1 MPRVGG
7 IRLWFATMI
16 AVPDERH
23 RLLSALKRPLKALRQ
38 ELPRIGSAGSRST
51 HLHVEDPSTDRIPT
65 HDDANLVVAVTGA
78 DLLDPAH
85 HDRVL
90 RPKQAKHQVRSLSY
104 PELRH
109 FAIIRW
115 MGTVGALLLG
125 LGGLGAGALPVRDNP
140 YNHYPLGSLMGRML
154 QTSTIVCFLGI
165 GLIVLAWLLMAPFTG
180 ALWRLGQPSTGL
192 ISISMLRRTFIAWTF
207 PILLSA
213 PMFTQDIYSYLA
225 NGKIIRLGLD
235 PYSAGPIDLL
245 GTNDVLARSV
255 PFIWAHSPSPYGP
268 VGLGFATAISWITQD
283 AIVWGVVAHRCVS
296 IAGVIL
302 AAWGLHHLALRCK
315 VTPQAAFWLGILNP
329 ITILHLVGGI
339 HNEAIML
346 GCIMA
351 GFELGLRASDRIAF
365 GRTRSSIWFALL
377 AGLLMSC
384 AGMVKVTGFI
394 GLGFIGM
401 AFARALHARGWPHW
415 RSIATAALGYLA
427 VLVMSIG
434 LVTAL
439 TGIPTGWITGQGGAV
454 SIRSWMSVTTAI
466 GVIAGWWGMLLDLG
480 DHTEAILKVTRAAGL
495 AVAGAFMLRMLLAT
509 YRGTIAAIGGLG
521 VATFILVIFFPV
533 VHPWYMLWAIIPLSA
548 WANRVLFRWGVTVYC
563 AVVSFFVLPRGLS
576 LPPATVL
583 TIYVFAAVAFGLSLL
598 FLRWLFNRP
607 LRRGIH

>member
-1 MPRVGG
+1 M
-7 IRLWFATMI
+7 L
-16 AVPDERH
+16 E
-23 RLLSALKRPLKALRQ
+23 ALKRPLKALRQ
-38 ELPRIGSAGSRST
+38 ELPRIGTAGSRST
-51 HLHVEDPSTDRIPT
+51 HLHVDVPEQSEQPQSDT
-65 HDDANLVVAVTGA
+65 HLVVAVTGA

-85 HDRVL
+85 RERTQRVGKARRL
-90 RPKQAKHQVRSLSY
+90 EKSLSY
-104 PELRH
+104 QELRR
-109 FAIIRW
+109 FAIVRW

-125 LGGLGAGALPVRDNP
+125 LGALGAGALPVRDNP
-140 YNHYPLGSLMGRML
+140 YSQYPLGSLMGRML
-154 QTSTIVCFLGI
+154 QTSTIICFLGI
-165 GLIVLAWLLMAPFTG
+165 GMLVLAWLFMAPFSG
-180 ALWRLGQPSTGL
+180 ALWRLGQPRTGL
-192 ISISMLRRTFIAWTF
+192 VSTSMLRRTFIAWTF

-268 VGLGFATAISWITQD
+268 VGLGLATVISWVTND
-283 AIVWGVVAHRCVS
+283 SIVWGVVAHRCVS
-296 IAGVIL
+296 IAGVML

-329 ITILHLVGGI
+329 ISILHLIGGI

-351 GFELGLRASDRIAF
+351 GFEFGLRASDRIAI
-365 GRTRSSIWFALL
+365 GRTRSAFWFALL
-377 AGLLMSC
+377 GGFLMSC

-401 AFARALHARGWPHW
+401 AFARALHARGWSHW
-415 RSIATAALGYLA
+415 RAITCAAVGYLGVLVASIA
-427 VLVMSIG
+427 V
-434 LVTAL
+434 VTFV

-454 SIRSWMSVTTAI
+454 SIRSWMSITTAI
-466 GVIAGWWGMLLDLG
+466 GVISGWWGMVLDLG
-480 DHTEAILKVTRAAGL
+480 DHTEAILQVTRAAGL
-495 AVAGAFMLRMLLAT
+495 AVAAAFMIRMLIAT

-521 VATFILVIFFPV
+521 VATFVLVIFFPV
-533 VHPWYMLWAIIPLSA
+533 VHPWYMLWAIVPLSA
-548 WANRVLFRWGVTVYC
+548 WANRVLFRWAVTAYC
-563 AVVSFFVLPRGLS
+563 ALLSFFVLPRGLS

-583 TIYVFAAVAFGLSLL
+583 SIYFFAALSFVVSLI

-607 LRRGIH
+607 RRRGIH